1 MADVTSLTVPKVAPK
16 GRDIGFAIGII
27 IILSVLFLPIPPFL
41 IDLGLAFS
49 ISFSVLILMVALWI
63 QKPLDF
69 SSFPTILLI
78 ATMTR
83 LSLNIATTRVILSH
97 GNEGHEAAGHVIAG
111 FAGLVMSGDFVIG
124 LIVFLILVVVN
135 FIVITKGATRIA
147 EVGARFT
154 LDAMPGKQMAV
165 DADLNAGLINEAEA
179 KRRRAEL
186 GDEADFFGSMDGAS
200 KFVRGDAVAGAKE
213 DVKAPPPPS
222 ACRLALTDEVAIA
235 PSIPPIKGPGG
246 CGGEDLVRL
255 EAVVLPDKRRVAL
268 TPAATMRCPMAT
280 AVANWVRND
289 VAPLAERLGSAI
301 TALDNFDSY
310 QCRGRNNV
318 AGAQLSEHGRANALD
333 VHGFKLADGRMIDLT
348 DRTQPRDLR
357 EAVLH
362 AVCTHF
368 STVLGPD
375 SDWYHE
381 DHIHLDLMERR
392 NNYRICQWD
401 VLDPLPKVAPLMPAA
416 RPDDAPQRE
425 TAEAGTESSRKT
437 ASTPAGRNGTSRGGS
452 EETAA
457 GPSAAAGSTAPSA
470 DEGAERSDAEERSP
484 APKPADAVGRRTA
497 SKSTASKPAP
507 EQQKVGADAA
517 DARSSAGKPPAGGPP
532 AASDKGKT
540 RDGAGRDQRAQTSQ
554 SAERTSPSKPA
565 SRKRHHSRR
574 SWDPFRGL
582 F

>member
-1 MADVTSLTVPKVAPK
+1 MAAAPAAAKSHRSAPAASEPASKPADIAAKVPLPQPRPADAPA
-16 GRDIGFAIGII
+16 R
-27 IILSVLFLPIPPFL
+27 
-41 IDLGLAFS
+41 
-49 ISFSVLILMVALWI
+49 
-63 QKPLDF
+63 
-69 SSFPTILLI
+69 
-78 ATMTR
+78 
-83 LSLNIATTRVILSH
+83 
-97 GNEGHEAAGHVIAG
+97 EAA
-111 FAGLVMSGDFVIG
+111 
-124 LIVFLILVVVN
+124 
-135 FIVITKGATRIA
+135 KGKDDA
-147 EVGARFT
+147 AR
-154 LDAMPGKQMAV
+154 G
-165 DADLNAGLINEAEA
+165 E
-179 KRRRAEL
+179 
-186 GDEADFFGSMDGAS
+186 
-200 KFVRGDAVAGAKE
+200 AVAGAKE
-213 DVKAPPPPS
+213 DVKAPPPS

-348 DRTQPRDLR
+348 DRAQPRDLR

-416 RPDDAPQRE
+416 RPDDAPPRE

-437 ASTPAGRNGTSRGGS
+437 ASTPAERNGTSRGGS
-452 EETAA
+452 EETGA
-457 GPSAAAGSTAPSA
+457 GPSTAAESNAPSA
-470 DEGAERSDAEERSP
+470 SEGAERSDAEEPPP
-484 APKPADAVGRRTA
+484 AQKPADAARNRRTA
-497 SKSTASKPAP
+497 SKSAP
-507 EQQKVGADAA
+507 EQQKLGADAA
-517 DARSSAGKPPAGGPP
+517 EARSSTGKPSAGGPP

-540 RDGAGRDQRAQTSQ
+540 RDAAGRDQRAQTSQ
-554 SAERTSPSKPA
+554 GAERTSPSKPA
-565 SRKRHHSRR
+565 SRKRHHGRR

>member
-1 MADVTSLTVPKVAPK
+1 MVSLVNFSACRIRRKWTCDGHDVAPGVMVSAVAVAIALSWLMAAPAAAAKSAHRSPPAASELAAKLADGVAKVPLPQPRPADAPAREAAKGEDAAPRDEASTGPKV
-16 GRDIGFAIGII
+16 
-27 IILSVLFLPIPPFL
+27 
-41 IDLGLAFS
+41 
-49 ISFSVLILMVALWI
+49 
-63 QKPLDF
+63 
-69 SSFPTILLI
+69 
-78 ATMTR
+78 
-83 LSLNIATTRVILSH
+83 
-97 GNEGHEAAGHVIAG
+97 
-111 FAGLVMSGDFVIG
+111 
-124 LIVFLILVVVN
+124 
-135 FIVITKGATRIA
+135 
-147 EVGARFT
+147 
-154 LDAMPGKQMAV
+154 DA
-165 DADLNAGLINEAEA
+165 
-179 KRRRAEL
+179 
-186 GDEADFFGSMDGAS
+186 
-200 KFVRGDAVAGAKE
+200 
-213 DVKAPPPPS
+213 KAPPPPS
-222 ACRLALTDEVAIA
+222 ACRLALTEEVAIA

-280 AVANWVRND
+280 AVVNWVRDD
-289 VAPLAERLGSAI
+289 VAPLAERLGSAV

-318 AGAQLSEHGRANALD
+318 SGAQLSEHGRANALD
-333 VHGFKLADGRMIDLT
+333 VHGFGLADGRMIDLT

-416 RPDDAPQRE
+416 RPDDAPPRE
-425 TAEAGTESSRKT
+425 TEQAGTERSRKT
-437 ASTPAGRNGTSRGGS
+437 ASTPAERNGTSRGVSAEMEAGTS
-452 EETAA
+452 TAA
-457 GPSAAAGSTAPSA
+457 DGTAPSA
-470 DEGAERSDAEERSP
+470 DEGTERSAVEERSP
-484 APKPADAVGRRTA
+484 AQKPADSARNRR
-497 SKSTASKPAP
+497 TASKPAP
-507 EQQKVGADAA
+507 EQQKVEAA
-517 DARSSAGKPPAGGPP
+517 APEARSSTAKPPAGGPS
-532 AASDKGKT
+532 AVSDKT
-540 RDGAGRDQRAQTSQ
+540 RDAAGRDQRAQTSQ
-554 SAERTSPSKPA
+554 NGERALPSKPA

>member
-1 MADVTSLTVPKVAPK
+1 MNFSARSLRRKWACDGCDVAP
-16 GRDIGFAIGII
+16 AAMVSAAAATVA
-27 IILSVLFLPIPPFL
+27 LSW
-41 IDLGLAFS
+41 
-49 ISFSVLILMVALWI
+49 LMVAAPAAAKSAHRSAPVASEPAS
-63 QKPLDF
+63 KPAD
-69 SSFPTILLI
+69 I
-78 ATMTR
+78 AAKVPLPQPR
-83 LSLNIATTRVILSH
+83 PAEAPAR
-97 GNEGHEAAGHVIAG
+97 EAA
-111 FAGLVMSGDFVIG
+111 
-124 LIVFLILVVVN
+124 
-135 FIVITKGATRIA
+135 KGKD
-147 EVGARFT
+147 
-154 LDAMPGKQMAV
+154 DAPRG
-165 DADLNAGLINEAEA
+165 EA
-179 KRRRAEL
+179 
-186 GDEADFFGSMDGAS
+186 M
-200 KFVRGDAVAGAKE
+200 AGAKE
-213 DVKAPPPPS
+213 EAKAPPPPS

-333 VHGFKLADGRMIDLT
+333 VHGFKLSDGRMIDLT

-362 AVCTHF
+362 SVCTHF

-416 RPDDAPQRE
+416 RPEDAPPRE
-425 TAEAGTESSRKT
+425 TEQAGAESSRKT
-437 ASTPAGRNGTSRGGS
+437 ASTPAERNGTSRGDS
-452 EETAA
+452 EETEA
-457 GPSAAAGSTAPSA
+457 GTSTAGNSTAPSTQ
-470 DEGAERSDAEERSP
+470 EETERSDTEERSP
-484 APKPADAVGRRTA
+484 AQKPADSARNRRTA
-497 SKSTASKPAP
+497 SKSPP
-507 EQQKVGADAA
+507 EQQKVGAAA
-517 DARSSAGKPPAGGPP
+517 PEARSSTGKPLAGGPS
-532 AASDKGKT
+532 AASDKDKT
-540 RDGAGRDQRAQTSQ
+540 GDAAGRDQRAQTSQ
-554 SAERTSPSKPA
+554 NGERASLQKPA